1 MNFPVDDR
9 LKVIKLDDSLASVGV
24 PWVVATYQPQP
35 YAFAGDSQSLIL
47 ASPGTVFAVTDDHT
61 VTLKQGSVVIVAGSQ
76 NARVITPSGT
86 VNIADH
92 SAAGVTQDR
101 FGSVHVASLV
111 GEKASM
117 KLPGIDAPMEVA
129 NNSQMSIVSN
139 KVASLGAMDFVPVF
153 DKKSSDGIS
162 NFRMSNRQ
170 LDLENAPIT
179 DAFKCV
185 DQSDMSLAMKS
196 GLTGL
201 FKGMKNAGQ
210 NMPQGCSSN
219 IHSGIGNFNASVTPI
234 AYVEP
239 ATVKMPEFSAKTLGT
254 NIGGH
259 RVIKAPGAD
268 IIEVSDSDFSIKN
281 GEVLVEAAKTTTIKI
296 RQYSVELKKGTV
308 ALISVNSKRI
318 KIHNLC
324 ESALGSMT
332 LDNGKSPIS
341 VAAGHEVILG
351 STTGEINSEMK
362 HDGIARRRVHMLEAA
377 DGSSSSIAEFSM
389 VSLATQNKCIK
400 HLFVSA
406 DNSDK
411 AIKERVLKM
420 AACLMHVTSARGSYQ
435 QVASAADQL

>member
-47 ASPGTVFAVTDDHT
+47 ASPGSVFAVTDDHT

-76 NARVITPSGT
+76 SARVITPSGT
-86 VNIADH
+86 VSIADH

-117 KLPGIDAPMEVA
+117 KLPGVDAPMQVA

-153 DKKSSDGIS
+153 DKKSADGIS

-170 LDLENAPIT
+170 LDLDNAPIT

-196 GLTGL
+196 GLAAL
-201 FKGMKNAGQ
+201 FKGMKDSGQ
-210 NMPQGCSSN
+210 NLPQGCSSN
-219 IHSGIGNFNASVTPI
+219 FHSGIGNFNASVTPI
-234 AYVEP
+234 AYIEP
-239 ATVKMPEFSAKTLGT
+239 ASVKMPEFSSKTLGT
-254 NIGGH
+254 NVAGH

-268 IIEVSDSDFSIKN
+268 IIEVSDSDFNIKN

-296 RQYSVELKKGTV
+296 RQYSLELKKGTV
-308 ALISVNSKRI
+308 ALISVNNKRI

-351 STTGEINSEMK
+351 SLLTR
-362 HDGIARRRVHMLEAA
+362 D
-377 DGSSSSIAEFSM
+377 
-389 VSLATQNKCIK
+389 
-400 HLFVSA
+400 
-406 DNSDK
+406 
-411 AIKERVLKM
+411 
-420 AACLMHVTSARGSYQ
+420 
-435 QVASAADQL
+435 